1 MRIALLSIA
10 VCDKKL
16 PLFIDDAFGFYD
28 DDRFVN
34 VLKFILKESLNR
46 QIFISSCH
54 SKEYIYFRN
63 EDVNIIELCSE
74 RND

>member
-10 VCDKKL
+10 VYDKKL

-28 DDRFVN
+28 DGRFIN
-34 VLKFILKESLNR
+34 ALKFILKESLNR
-46 QIFISSCH
+46 QVFISSCR
-54 SKEYIYFRN
+54 SNEYIYFRN